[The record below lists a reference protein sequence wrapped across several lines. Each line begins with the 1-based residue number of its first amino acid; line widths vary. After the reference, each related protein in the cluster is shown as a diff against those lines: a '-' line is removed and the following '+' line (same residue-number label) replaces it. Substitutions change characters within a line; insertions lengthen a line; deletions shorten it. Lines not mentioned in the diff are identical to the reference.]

1 MNNSKYPNLT
11 SPITPLWTFNNN
23 MKRNYLL
30 LLLLVAIGVRAADY
44 IHYSEWITASEMK
57 RTPHSYNLNFSAWAP
72 NWSYQTG
79 VELDGMLDV
88 YTTYGDEKLG
98 NYLKEYPAKMIDAK
112 GSITGYK
119 YDDFNLDNVRPG
131 HFLMRYY
138 QLFPA
143 KKDSL
148 ALDLLMSQLE
158 NQPRTDEGVWWHKA
172 IYARQVWLDG
182 IFMGLPFY
190 TMAAPT
196 LAPGYETE
204 YYDDAVDQITK
215 TDQRTYDAATRLWK
229 HAWDETHEMFWANPT
244 TGLSQHT
251 WARALGWFTMAM
263 VEILDA
269 LPETYEPRQQ
279 VIDLFQRAMTSV
291 VEYQDAASGVWF
303 DVLDVD
309 DPRNYLEATASS
321 MFAYCLLKG
330 HRMGYLDDN
339 FLEAGIKAYKGII
352 KEFVKQNANGTIS
365 LTKCC
370 EVSGLGPENK
380 PHRDGSFEYY
390 MSENVRDN
398 DPKGIGPFIWA
409 SLEME
414 RLGFTVQNLDTHTAV
429 SAPKSCRPTN
439 GIRYDLQG
447 RKISNSS
454 RGIIIQDGRKYLI
467 SH

>member
-44 IHYSEWITASEMK
+44 VHYSEWITASEMK

-112 GSITGYK
+112 GNITGYK

-190 TMAAPT
+190 TLAAPF
-196 LAPGYETE
+196 LAPGYERD

-330 HRMGYLDDN
+330 HRMGYLDDS
-339 FLEAGIKAYKGII
+339 FLEAGIRARASDPSSGLRWRWNVLASPFRIWTRI
-352 KEFVKQNANGTIS
+352 QPS
-365 LTKCC
+365 LLPSSAAQQTGPAMTCWVARLAEAP
-370 EVSGLGPENK
+370 EVSSSKTAGKVILLFGDDFLKYAIFSSTSIELLAFVCK
-380 PHRDGSFEYY
+380 C
-390 MSENVRDN
+390 
-398 DPKGIGPFIWA
+398 
-409 SLEME
+409 
-414 RLGFTVQNLDTHTAV
+414 TVF
-429 SAPKSCRPTN
+429 
-439 GIRYDLQG
+439 
-447 RKISNSS
+447 
-454 RGIIIQDGRKYLI
+454 
-467 SH
+467 

>member
-1 MNNSKYPNLT
+1 M
-11 SPITPLWTFNNN
+11 
-23 MKRNYLL
+23 
-30 LLLLVAIGVRAADY
+30 LLVAVGVRAADY
-44 IHYSEWITASEMK
+44 NHFSEWITASEMK
-57 RTPHSYNLNFSAWAP
+57 RTPHPYNLNFSVWMP

-98 NYLKEYPAKMIDAK
+98 KYLKEYSATMINAK
-112 GSITGYK
+112 
-119 YDDFNLDNVRPG
+119 
-131 HFLMRYY
+131 
-138 QLFPA
+138 

-190 TMAAPT
+190 TLAAPT

-269 LPETYEPRQQ
+269 LPETYDPRQQ

-291 VEYQDAASGVWF
+291 VEYQDPASGVWF
-303 DVLDVD
+303 DVLDVN

-429 SAPKSCRPTN
+429 SAPKAGHPTN

-447 RKISNSS
+447 RKISSS
-454 RGIIIQDGRKYLI
+454 TRGITIQDSRKYLV

>member
-1 MNNSKYPNLT
+1 
-11 SPITPLWTFNNN
+11 

-30 LLLLVAIGVRAADY
+30 LLVLLTATVVRAVEY
-44 IHYSEWITASEMK
+44 THYSEWITASEMK
-57 RTPHSYNLNFSAWAP
+57 RTPHPYNLNFSSWWP

-79 VELDGMLDV
+79 IELDGMLDV
-88 YTTYGDEKLG
+88 YITYQDEKVG
-98 NYLKEYPAKMIDAK
+98 SYLKEYPAMMIDAS
-112 GSITGYK
+112 GNIFGYK

-148 ALDLLMSQLE
+148 ALDLLMRQLE

-172 IYARQVWLDG
+172 IYASQVWLDG
-182 IFMGLPFY
+182 IFMGLPYY
-190 TMAAPT
+190 TLAAPW
-196 LAPGYETE
+196 LAPGYEQE
-204 YYDDAVDQITK
+204 YYDDAVDQIMK
-215 TDQRTYDAATRLWK
+215 TDQRTYDEATRLWK
-229 HAWDETHEMFWANPT
+229 HAWDETHQMFWANPE

-251 WARALGWFTMAM
+251 WARAMGWFTMAM

-269 LPETYEPRQQ
+269 LPQSYEPRNQ
-279 VIDLFQRAMTSV
+279 VVDLFQRAMKSV

-303 DVLDVD
+303 DVLDVA

-330 HRMGYLDDN
+330 HRMGYIDDSY
-339 FLEAGIKAYKGII
+339 LEAGIKAYKGII
-352 KEFVKQNANGTIS
+352 QEFVRENSNGTIS
-365 LTKCC
+365 LTRCC

-390 MSENVRDN
+390 MSENIRDN
-398 DPKGIGPFIWA
+398 DPKGIGPFTWA

-414 RLGFTVQNLDTHTAV
+414 RLGFTVQNLDTHTV
-429 SAPKSCRPTN
+429 
-439 GIRYDLQG
+439 GIRSVEKEKDSGASYDLNG
-447 RKISNSS
+447 RQVNASQK
-454 RGIIIQDGRKYLI
+454 GVIIQNGRKYVVR
-467 SH
+467 

>member
-1 MNNSKYPNLT
+1 
-11 SPITPLWTFNNN
+11 
-23 MKRNYLL
+23 MKRNYFLL
-30 LLLLVAIGVRAADY
+30 FTLLSALVAKAADY
-44 IHYSEWITASEMK
+44 THYSEWITDSEMK
-57 RTPHSYNLNFSAWAP
+57 RTPHSYNLNFSSAFP

-79 VELDGMLDV
+79 VELDGILDV
-88 YTTYGDEKLG
+88 YITYGNEKVG
-98 NYLKEYPAKMIDAK
+98 DYLKEYPATMIDEK
-112 GSITGYK
+112 GNIFGYK
-119 YDDFNLDNVRPG
+119 YNDFNLDNVRPG

-138 QLFPA
+138 QLFPS

-190 TMAAPT
+190 TLAAPF
-196 LAPGYETE
+196 LAPGDETA

-215 TDQRTYDAATRLWK
+215 TDQRTYDETTRLWK
-229 HAWDETHEMFWANPT
+229 HAWDETHQMFWANAE

-251 WARALGWFTMAM
+251 WARAMGWFTMAM

-269 LPETYEPRQQ
+269 LPEDYEPRQK
-279 VIDLFQRAMTSV
+279 VIDLFQRAMKSV
-291 VEYQDAASGVWF
+291 VDYQDAQSGVWY

-330 HRMGYLDDN
+330 HRMGYLDDS
-339 FLEAGIKAYKGII
+339 FLAAGIRAYDGII
-352 KEFVKQNANGTIS
+352 KEFVKENTNGTIS

-370 EVSGLGPENK
+370 EVSGLGPDNK

-390 MSENVRDN
+390 MSEPVRDN

-414 RLGFTVQNLDTHTAV
+414 RMGYTIGNPIDPTAIRTIRKATV
-429 SAPKSCRPTN
+429 N
-439 GIRYDLQG
+439 GDYYDLTG
-447 RKISNSS
+447 RKTTSPQ
-454 RGIIIQDGRKYLI
+454 RGVYIKDGKKHLI
-467 SH
+467 K